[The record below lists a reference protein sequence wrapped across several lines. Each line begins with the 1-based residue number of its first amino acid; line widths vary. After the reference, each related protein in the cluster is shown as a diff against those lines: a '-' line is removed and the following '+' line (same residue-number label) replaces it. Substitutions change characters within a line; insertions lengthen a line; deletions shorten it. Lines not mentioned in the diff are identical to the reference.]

1 MRVTP
6 VPSVI
11 ESSMESNEDKQ
22 RQKGREERTEKAKDV
37 SKAATIR
44 IGSGGSGGGG
54 GGIYT
59 KSGKYEPLK
68 YSEGGMISS
77 ASKRADG
84 CAIKGKTKGKIV

>member
-1 MRVTP
+1 MRITP

-11 ESSMESNEDKQ
+11 KSSMESNEDKQ

-44 IGSGGSGGGG
+44 IGSGGGGG

>member
-37 SKAATIR
+37 NKAATIR
-44 IGSGGSGGGG
+44 IGSGGGGG

-68 YSEGGMISS
+68 YSEGGRVFT
-77 ASKRADG
+77 ASDRADG
-84 CAIKGKTKGKIV
+84 CAKRGKTKGKMV